1 MMRAAYRF
9 REHVLGPDRRPE
21 AAPIT
26 FTMQRATCDG
36 SGPAATDGEDGTA
49 WAVAH
54 LKANP
59 GHVDYREHI
68 SRPYRAEPGAWL

>member
-1 MMRAAYRF
+1 MGTTYRF

-21 AAPIT
+21 ADPIT
-26 FTMQRATCDG
+26 FTMQCATCD
-36 SGPAATDGEDGTA
+36 SAGPASPRGEDATA

-59 GHVDYREHI
+59 AHVHYRGHI
-68 SRPYRAEPGAWL
+68 TRPYRAEAGAWL